1 MVLVGLFRQPWFGCM
16 VMNIKTLQER
26 RFNFDEDKN
35 PWSGCMVLLG
45 LLRKPWFGCMVTD
58 FKTLEERR
66 LQIQGF

>member
-1 MVLVGLFRQPWFGCM
+1 
-16 VMNIKTLQER
+16 MNIKTLQER

-35 PWSGCMVLLG
+35 PWSGCMVLVG